1 MICTKLELC
10 VREELAGEKIANC
23 DNRGAQCIEV
33 SDHRS
38 LVKCEEKNKK
48 YTLENTLNSHVIS
61 YKMDGGVIVEDAS
74 VPEGINKCDYLYVV
88 NSAERTAVLIELKG
102 ENVSKALKQ
111 LQATLIQ
118 YKDFFRTFSHVYG
131 RTIVVSSTPDLKAS
145 PAYVNL
151 AKLLK
156 SVYHGN
162 IKIVE
167 RQFVEKDV
175 DLEKEQ

>member
-1 MICTKLELC
+1 
-10 VREELAGEKIANC
+10 
-23 DNRGAQCIEV
+23 
-33 SDHRS
+33 
-38 LVKCEEKNKK
+38 
-48 YTLENTLNSHVIS
+48 
-61 YKMDGGVIVEDAS
+61 MDGGVIVTDTS

-88 NSAERTAVLIELKG
+88 NSTEQTAILVELKG

-111 LQATLIQ
+111 IQATLEQ
-118 YKDFFRTFSHVYG
+118 YKDFFKKFAHVYG

-151 AKLLK
+151 VRLLK
-156 SVYHGN
+156 KVYHGN

-175 DLEKEQ
+175 DLEKE

>member
-10 VREELAGEKIANC
+10 ASKELAGGKNVDC
-23 DNRGAQCIEV
+23 DNKESQCIKA
-33 SDHRS
+33 SDNRS
-38 LVKCEEKNKK
+38 LVKCEENKKK
-48 YTLENTLNSHVIS
+48 YTLENTQKNHIIL
-61 YKMDGGVIVEDAS
+61 YKMDGGVIVTDTS

-88 NSAERTAVLIELKG
+88 NSTEQTAILVELKG
-102 ENVSKALKQ
+102 ENVLKALKQ
-111 LQATLIQ
+111 IQATLEQ
-118 YKDFFRTFSHVYG
+118 YKDFFKKFAHVYG

-151 AKLLK
+151 VRLLK
-156 SVYHGN
+156 KVYHGN

-175 DLEKEQ
+175 DLEKE